1 MSAGTGALE
10 SGTGAP
16 VPDKSVV
23 LARGLGVRMQQ
34 PDASARLDREQASAA
49 DAGMKGMIPF
59 GRPFLDY
66 VLSALADAGYRQACL
81 VIGPEH
87 EAIREYYTRIRR
99 PTRIEVSFA
108 IQERALGTAD
118 AVAAAERFVAG
129 ERFLVINS
137 DNYYPV
143 EACRALR
150 TLGSAGLAAFARDD
164 LVRDGNIGADR
175 VRQFAVV
182 RVDAAGDLLDI
193 IEKPDE
199 AALAALGPDVW
210 ISMNCWTFTASIFR
224 ACANIRP
231 SPRGELEVTDAVRYA
246 ITSLGERF
254 RVLQFRLPVLDVST
268 RGDVA
273 PVAVRLAGIEAR
285 P

>member
-1 MSAGTGALE
+1 VKA
-10 SGTGAP
+10 
-16 VPDKSVV
+16 VV
-23 LARGLGVRMQQ
+23 LARGLGLRIQLPVV
-34 PDASARLDREQASAA
+34 SARLDREQGSAA

-87 EAIREYYTRIRR
+87 EAVRAYYTRVSR
-99 PTRIEVSFA
+99 PARIDVSFA
-108 IQERALGTAD
+108 IQQRALGTAD
-118 AVAAAERFVAG
+118 AVAAAEGFVAG

-150 TLGSAGLAAFARDD
+150 ALGSAGLAAFARDD
-164 LVRDGNIGADR
+164 LVRDGNFGADR
-175 VRQFAVV
+175 VRRFAVV
-182 RVDAAGDLLDI
+182 QIGPGGDLEDV
-193 IEKPDE
+193 IEKPD
-199 AALAALGPDVW
+199 AAAMATLGSDVW
-210 ISMNCWTFTASIFR
+210 VSMNCWMFTESIFR
-224 ACANIRP
+224 ACARVRP
-231 SPRGELEVTDAVRYA
+231 SPRGELELTDAVRVA

-254 RVLQFRLPVLDVST
+254 RVLTFRLPVLDVST
-268 RGDVA
+268 RADIASVA
-273 PVAVRLAGIEAR
+273 RRLAHIEAR

>member
-1 MSAGTGALE
+1 MTGNIDRTSKA
-10 SGTGAP
+10 
-16 VPDKSVV
+16 VI

-34 PDASARLDREQASAA
+34 PDASARLDRDQARAA
-49 DAGMKGMIPF
+49 GAGMKGMIPF

-87 EAIREYYTRIRR
+87 GAVREYYTRVSR
-99 PTRIEVSFA
+99 PERIDVSFA

-118 AVAAAERFVAG
+118 AVAAAERFVDG

-150 TLGSAGLAAFARDD
+150 TLGSPGLAAFARED
-164 LVRDGNIGADR
+164 LVRDGNIDADR
-175 VRQFAVV
+175 VRRFAVV
-182 RVDAAGDLLDI
+182 QIGPAGDLEDI
-193 IEKPDE
+193 IEKPGE
-199 AALAALGPDVW
+199 AAMAALGSDIWV
-210 ISMNCWTFTASIFR
+210 SMNCWTFTESIFR
-224 ACANIRP
+224 ACAGVRP
-231 SPRGELEVTDAVRYA
+231 SPRGELELTDAVRIA
-246 ITSLGERF
+246 ITSPGERF
-254 RVLQFRLPVLDVST
+254 RVLTFCLPVLDVST
-268 RGDVA
+268 RGDIAGVA
-273 PVAVRLAGIEAR
+273 RHLARIEAR

>member
-1 MSAGTGALE
+1 MTKA
-10 SGTGAP
+10 
-16 VPDKSVV
+16 VV

-34 PDASARLDREQASAA
+34 PDASARLDRDQASAA

-66 VLSALADAGYRQACL
+66 VLSALADAGYREACL

-87 EAIREYYTRIRR
+87 DEVREYYTSVSR
-99 PTRIEVSFA
+99 PERIEVSFA
-108 IQERALGTAD
+108 IQARALGTAD

-150 TLGSAGLAAFARDD
+150 TLGSPGLAAFARKE
-164 LVRDGNIGADR
+164 LERDGNIDADR
-175 VRQFAVV
+175 VRGFAVV
-182 RVDAAGDLLDI
+182 QIGPGGDLEDI

-199 AALAALGPDVW
+199 AAMAALGPDLWV
-210 ISMNCWTFTASIFR
+210 SMNCWLFTDSIFR
-224 ACANIRP
+224 ACARVRP
-231 SPRGELEVTDAVRYA
+231 SPRGELELTDAVRVA

-254 RVLQFRLPVLDVST
+254 RVLKFRLPVLDVST
-268 RGDVA
+268 RGDISGVA
-273 PVAVRLAGIEAR
+273 RRLAEIEAR